1 MARLRAVAERL
12 PENRQRIL
20 LLLLQLVAPAVVV
33 YNLVVPLPFWVF
45 LLLDNDGKVTEFP
58 LGPV

>member
-45 LLLDNDGKVTEFP
+45 LLLDKDGKVTEFP